1 MVSLEFPEEKEK
13 SHLSTSTRWR
23 QGSMAP
29 RVKAAADRFLRT
41 GQPEGGQ
48 AGWVGLLSPGRLN
61 RDGHRGSISCHLGSL
76 FH

>member
-13 SHLSTSTRWR
+13 SHLSTSTQR

-29 RVKAAADRFLRT
+29 RVKAAADCFLRT
-41 GQPEGGQ
+41 GQPEGRQ